1 MTFLD
6 VIELLRKRLKIIIAV
21 PVACALVAMLYA
33 FLILP
38 DTYTATTSVYV
49 LTTNMVGE
57 SGDVGAELSASQ
69 MVTND
74 VATIMRSDRV
84 TQDTLRALNMTSLD
98 RYSIKVANENTTR
111 VINLFVSGPDAEQTA
126 LIANTVAEK
135 TSAVAQEVMSIQ
147 SVNVID
153 AAETPVYP
161 SGPNR
166 KLYVIIAFIIGLV
179 AAIAVVIVMDM
190 ADTRVKSEDEL
201 QNLLNVPIIG
211 KFPEIKGAR

>member
-84 TQDTLRALNMTSLD
+84 TQDTLRALDMTSLD

-179 AAIAVVIVMDM
+179 AAIAAVIVMDM

>member
-179 AAIAVVIVMDM
+179 AAIAAVIVMDM